1 MRLTFLLAGAASLAL
16 MTGCVSTANVETEPV
31 IVDTPPVTAE
41 AEDAIVKLTPPVAKR
56 ELKTIEQVGRTR
68 VDPYN
73 WMKDENWQQVMQD
86 PSVLREDIRDYLE
99 AENAYTKAK
108 LEEPL
113 EALKEE
119 LFQEMRGR
127 IKEDDSSLPSI
138 DGPYAYLTKFRTG
151 GEYPIIARKAAADIY
166 DTEAEVEILLDGDEM
181 GKGKGSMPG
190 SGSDKY
196 ATHRSRGP

>member
-1 MRLTFLLAGAASLAL
+1 MRLTSFLAGAASLAL
-16 MTGCVSTANVETEPV
+16 MSGCVSTANVETEPV

-86 PSVLREDIRDYLE
+86 PSVLRADIRDYLE

-138 DGPYAYLTKFRTG
+138 DGPYAYLTKF
-151 GEYPIIARKAAADIY
+151 
-166 DTEAEVEILLDGDEM
+166 
-181 GKGKGSMPG
+181 
-190 SGSDKY
+190 
-196 ATHRSRGP
+196 